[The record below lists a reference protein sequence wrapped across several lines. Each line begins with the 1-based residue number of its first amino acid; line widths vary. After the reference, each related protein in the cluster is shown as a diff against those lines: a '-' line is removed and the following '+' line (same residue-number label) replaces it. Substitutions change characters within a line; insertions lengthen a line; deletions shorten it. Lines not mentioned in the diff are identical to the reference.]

1 MGRQAVSSS
10 NKSKYLR
17 QTYRLM
23 LPNTGV
29 GQMVCLFFISTLFTL
44 WIANPSVTAKTLFQ
58 SPASPVSPPAEPAQQ
73 PPPAGQSESS
83 APQEPVTQ
91 QPGVEQGSG
100 PESLSPTLPA
110 ETIESAP
117 AASEELQPESS
128 RPSRE
133 RDSRNPADEEAESRN
148 FILDRVELIDS
159 VVVSGAYLWLCCG
172 VALFLLV
179 PIFMLVLY
187 IRGRSKMGQ
196 NDRF

>member
-1 MGRQAVSSS
+1 MGRQAFSNS

-17 QTYRLM
+17 QTYHLM
-23 LPNTGV
+23 WPTTGV
-29 GQMVCLFFISTLFTL
+29 GQMVCLFFISILFTL
-44 WIANPSVTAKTLFQ
+44 WVANPSVTAKTLYQ
-58 SPASPVSPPAEPAQQ
+58 SPTSPVSPPAEPAQQ

-83 APQEPVTQ
+83 APQEPANQ
-91 QPGVEQGSG
+91 QSGVEPGSG
-100 PESLSPTLPA
+100 AESLSPTLPA
-110 ETIESAP
+110 ETGESDP

-133 RDSRNPADEEAESRN
+133 RDSRNPADEETGSRN

-196 NDRF
+196 EDHF